1 MLLIFHVPPFEKR
14 WQKANE
20 QKTKVW
26 KINRQNHFPSTLFKA
41 CSFFAFDISS
51 CSLLL
56 PGMHLTPFPR
66 LTILHLH
73 QCVRIASKWELYI
86 NSVEWTRMHMHTFIW
101 VLHPPAIAEFFF
113 FFFFTF
119 SNTLLGIETPL
130 EILKM

>member
-14 WQKANE
+14 WQKENE
-20 QKTKVW
+20 QKTKVL

-41 CSFFAFDISS
+41 CSFFAFDISF

-56 PGMHLTPFPR
+56 PAMHLTPFPQ

-73 QCVRIASKWELYI
+73 QCVRIAWNKSCILIQWNGLVCTY
-86 NSVEWTRMHMHTFIW
+86 
-101 VLHPPAIAEFFF
+101 LHLGSSPSCYSWILFFF
-113 FFFFTF
+113 STF
-119 SNTLLGIETPL
+119 RYTLLGIETPL